1 MQKTLFGLLFS
12 AFTAMSGAAFAAEP
26 ASADKV
32 QVADNAPDSY
42 VVKRG
47 DTLWAISGKFLKQ
60 PWRWPEVW
68 RMNKDAIHNPHL
80 IYPGQTVYLDR
91 NGPTLSLG
99 QSSGMGGRDKLSPQV
114 YSKDAESPITS
125 ISLDAIKN
133 FLEEPLVSESGDERG
148 LPSVI
153 AIEDN
158 RVAGGPGNNIFAKGV
173 GGVSDQWSIYRRG
186 QPIRHPE
193 NKEILGYEAM
203 YVGNASTIVAAQ
215 GDTAAELKI
224 TSSHREASVGD
235 RLTPAV
241 KTDVFAYAPHAPAP
255 GIRGVVTSLYGSVGS
270 AGRYSVISF
279 SLGKNDGMEPGHVV
293 AVNRSRHPVVYK
305 LDGTK
310 ESYKLPEARS
320 GLAFV
325 FRVFNRI
332 SYALVMDA
340 VEPVNVGDAVVAP

>member
-12 AFTAMSGAAFAAEP
+12 VFTAMSGTAFAAEG
-26 ASADKV
+26 ANTDKV

-99 QSSGMGGRDKLSPQV
+99 ENSGVGGRDKLSPQV
-114 YSKDAESPITS
+114 YAKDAESPITS

-173 GGVSDQWSIYRRG
+173 GGVTDQWSIYRRG

-203 YVGNASTIVAAQ
+203 YVGNANTIVAAQ

-224 TSSHREASVGD
+224 TNSQHEASVGD

-279 SLGKNDGMEPGHVV
+279 SLGKNDGIEPGHVV

-325 FRVFNRI
+325 FRVFNRL